1 MVNSANSSPIAS
13 LIELPT
19 IQSIAPKWKLESA
32 PIWRCD
38 IPAVIGESVHAPC
51 NGENAEL
58 DVKLKDR
65 YKSVID
71 ASTGRIE
78 DPVRLWDS
86 RQELDDAIRYYKQYA
101 GSARN
106 TMPKFFQHGLQ
117 FNPLPGS
124 RNVFRTLVISNL
136 SQSATMTKVLDKVR
150 GGVVVDAKLLD
161 TFSITGGKTALV
173 TFLHE
178 QVAKA
183 LQIYFEQH
191 PTAIDTRIAQATV
204 LETPTWPISRVLE
217 KALFN
222 GNTTRCLEVSRY
234 PRQIS
239 PRNLRRHLRIC
250 SVMTLDRVEYMNLR
264 DDGVLALRFES
275 VACAISAH
283 VILTSHTAFG
293 GCKVHFAPDPC
304 AQPLGVLTTDEAGN
318 QDLTD
323 SSDLSQLL

>member
-1 MVNSANSSPIAS
+1 MVNSATSGPTSGPIAEDAS
-13 LIELPT
+13 LTELPT
-19 IQSIAPKWKLESA
+19 IQSTVPKRKFKPAPKW
-32 PIWRCD
+32 RRN
-38 IPAVIGESVHAPC
+38 IPTIIGESIHAPC
-51 NGENAEL
+51 NGPRETAEL
-58 DVKLKDR
+58 DVKLKDQ

-71 ASTGRIE
+71 ASSDRIKY
-78 DPVRLWDS
+78 PVRLWDS
-86 RQELDDAIRYYKQYA
+86 RQERDDAIGNYKRYA

-106 TMPKFFQHGLQ
+106 TIPKFFQHGLQ

-124 RNVFRTLVISNL
+124 WNVFRTLVISNL
-136 SQSATMTKVLDKVR
+136 PQSATMTKVLDKVR

-183 LQIYFEQH
+183 LEIYFEQH
-191 PTAIDTRIAQATV
+191 PTTIDAEIAQVTV
-204 LETPTWPISRVLE
+204 LKTPTWPISRVCE

-222 GNTTRCLEVSRY
+222 GKTTRCLEVSRY
-234 PRQIS
+234 PRHIS
-239 PRNLRRHLRIC
+239 PRNLRQHLRIC

-283 VILTSHTAFG
+283 GILTSLSAFR
-293 GCKVHFAPDPC
+293 GCAVQFAPDPC
-304 AQPLGVLTTDEAGN
+304 AQPLGVMKTDKAGN
-318 QDLTD
+318 QD
-323 SSDLSQLL
+323 